1 MQKTKTILVIALLLL
16 SLISLFSCKSDKPV
30 KASSTGRSNEIIVVI
45 EDNLW
50 KSTIGDSIK
59 AYFNSERSGLPQPEP
74 LFKIIQL
81 KFDEFSR
88 LFETHRNVFAVA
100 IDSSLTEGKYE
111 TAYNVWASPQRV
123 IKITAPNIEN
133 LKELFE
139 THKRD
144 IFNTYENEEI
154 KRLQA
159 IHSRTQN
166 NNAVKLIKNKFNL
179 NIKIPRDFYV
189 AVDKP
194 GFLWLRKEADILSE
208 GIIIY
213 SYPYTDTIAFNPN
226 KIISVRNQ
234 FTQLYVPGPSDSS
247 YMVVANSVIQPVK
260 RTLDI
265 KKTLVVETRGLWEV
279 RRDFMGGPFINYT
292 FVDKKTNMVIALDG
306 YIYAPNKDKADLLRQ
321 VQSVLLTF
329 EFEEPQLDK

>member
-1 MQKTKTILVIALLLL
+1 MQKSRSIIVIALLLL
-16 SLISLFSCKSDKPV
+16 SLIGFFSCKSDKPV
-30 KASSTGRSNEIIVVI
+30 KASSTGKADEVIVVI

-50 KSTIGDSIK
+50 KTTIGDSIK
-59 AYFNSERSGLPQPEP
+59 SFFNSNRTGLPQPEP

-88 LFETHRNVFAVA
+88 FFETHRNILAVA

-111 TAYNVWASPQRV
+111 TAYNVWAMPQRV
-123 IKITAPNIEN
+123 VKITAPNIEN

-144 IFNTYENEEI
+144 IFNIYENEEI

-159 IHSRTQN
+159 FYSRTQN
-166 NNAVKLIKNKFNL
+166 PAAVKLIKEKFHL
-179 NIKIPRDFYV
+179 KVKVPRDYYV
-189 AVDKP
+189 AVNKP
-194 GFLWLRKEADILSE
+194 GFLWLRNEADIISQ

-213 SYPYTDTIAFNPN
+213 SYPYTDTVAFNLN

-234 FTQLYVPGPSDSS
+234 FTHLYIPGPSDSS
-247 YMVVANSVIQPVK
+247 YMVVAGSVIPPVK
-260 RTLDI
+260 RNLDI
-265 KKTLVVETRGLWEV
+265 KKALVVETRGLWEV

-292 FVDKKTNMVIALDG
+292 FVDKKNNMVITLDG
-306 YIYAPNKDKADLLRQ
+306 YVYAPNKDKADLLRQ

-329 EFEEPQLDK
+329 EFEEAQPD